1 MVELHFLVRTLLGIK
16 GESAEWYEPKEMGG
30 YKGDVLGKSLSQR
43 ERVPRSGG

>member
-1 MVELHFLVRTLLGIK
+1 MVELHFLVRTLLGIT

-30 YKGDVLGKSLSQR
+30 YKGDVVDAALARR